1 MEKHE
6 IQFGETGDD
15 EVRRLRDLVII
26 YEARFA
32 ATAVLVENVRHGTD
46 VELTKIFGQIQLFL
60 HDDLDANAQHRVKK
74 MAVMAAHI
82 RDLVGLLREVH
93 EPHNNTNETG
103 EVKTNSPAGKDH
115 RLVSPF
121 DEAATQN
128 GQASGMPVHDRRK

>member
-6 IQFGETGDD
+6 IHFGETGQD

-32 ATAVLVENVRHGTD
+32 ATAELFEYVRNGTD

-60 HDDLDANAQHRVKK
+60 HDDLNVNLQHRVQK
-74 MAVMAAHI
+74 MAILTARI

-93 EPHNNTNETG
+93 ESHNNTNETCK
-103 EVKTNSPAGKDH
+103 VKTNSPAGKD
-115 RLVSPF
+115 RCLVSPF
-121 DEAATQN
+121 EEAAAQKR
-128 GQASGMPVHDRRK
+128 QASAMPVNERRK